1 MKIIIPTSPAD
12 IHRAARHAQ
21 VLRKF
26 GGLETHEVIYFC
38 APSVKEQ
45 THEAAKINGARVVV
59 MDGEPQGGWPVACN
73 QMFSAIVV
81 WLGRTG
87 NTSPFLFMELDMLPV
102 RPHWAT
108 LLEKEYAI
116 KGKPFL
122 GTIVPYGTASSP
134 APDAPI
140 NYAAGETMMMGCGI
154 YPPHMHA
161 DERIRWA
168 IQNLGK
174 QPGQQP
180 RVGQHFLAFDVY
192 LRHPMK
198 AFGMAHTP
206 LIGDQWNT
214 GSYRYVFGEM
224 DVLQCDPLP
233 FDRPHRKRG
242 GVVPKEAVVIH
253 GCKDDSL
260 VNLLLGN
267 LVGKNVWGEEP
278 TVTVLK
284 KGDPEAWVEKERLD
298 ALYKKVVRD
307 GGGVSAPVVLDES
320 PPASPQLGQAL
331 ENLSKTPEG
340 RMMVPMLRKPEVL
353 PDIPSEKPQPKLVV
367 SKANLKSTDAELK
380 EEIYEALRGDK
391 LTTAMLAKKLGM
403 RNNIVGMKAK
413 KFGLEKDKHGFFKK
427 PKKDEKGDWV

>member
-1 MKIIIPTSPAD
+1 MKIIIPSSQSD
-12 IHRAARHAQ
+12 IHRALPHAR
-21 VLRKF
+21 VLQKF

-45 THEAAKINGARVVV
+45 THEAAKINGAHVVV

-180 RVGQHFLAFDVY
+180 RVGQHFIAFDVY

-214 GSYRYVFGEM
+214 GSYYE
-224 DVLQCDPLP
+224 DVDGLVCEALP

-242 GVVPKEAVVIH
+242 GLVPKEAIVIH

-260 VNLLLGN
+260 VNLLLG
-267 LVGKNVWGEEP
+267 EQ
-278 TVTVLK
+278 TVTFRTPT
-284 KGDPEAWVEKERLD
+284 GAEKEKLD
-298 ALYKKVVRD
+298 ALYKMAVRD
-307 GGGVSAPVVLDES
+307 GGGVSAPVVFDES

-340 RMMVPMLRKPEVL
+340 RTMVPMLRKPEVL
-353 PDIPSEKPQPKLVV
+353 PDIPAEKPQPKLVV